1 MTEVV
6 GYSCAFQVLSTT
18 EDDGE
23 KKSRE
28 VLQSLFTGLM
38 SASKTVISEII
49 SKIISRLNV
58 ESQVCKSCASKCL

>member
-6 GYSCAFQVLSTT
+6 GDSCGVQVLNTS

-23 KKSRE
+23 KIMKE
-28 VLQSLFTGLM
+28 VLQSLFTNLM

-49 SKIISRLNV
+49 PKLISRLNKKGK
-58 ESQVCKSCASKCL
+58 VCSFFFYY